1 MEVSE
6 LSMLMSLNFES
17 LYAGG
22 DPNWSVPNTWLM
34 EDANDPDYQ
43 IMNDEEIVEDVL
55 QERRIRV

>member
-1 MEVSE
+1 
-6 LSMLMSLNFES
+6 MLMSLNFES